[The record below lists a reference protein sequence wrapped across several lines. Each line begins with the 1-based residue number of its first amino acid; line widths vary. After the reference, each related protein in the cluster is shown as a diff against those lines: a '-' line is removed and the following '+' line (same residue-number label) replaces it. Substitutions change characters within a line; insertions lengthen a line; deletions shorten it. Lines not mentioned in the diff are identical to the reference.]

1 MRGLCRVCLLYLV
14 NKANYVSL
22 QLRAKKKKKDVSQVV
37 YQTLQTTKIYFKKLL
52 D

>member
-1 MRGLCRVCLLYLV
+1 MGLCRVCLLYFV

-22 QLRAKKKKKDVSQVV
+22 QLRAKKKGVSQVV

-52 D
+52 G

>member
-1 MRGLCRVCLLYLV
+1 MGLCRVCLLYFV

-22 QLRAKKKKKDVSQVV
+22 QLRAKKDVSQVV

-52 D
+52 G

>member
-1 MRGLCRVCLLYLV
+1 MGLCRVCLLYFV
-14 NKANYVSL
+14 NKAIYVSL
-22 QLRAKKKKKDVSQVV
+22 QLRAKKKDVSQVA